1 MWSLRQDLLR
11 PSLLRAT
18 FQAPPGVAE
27 ERGWPAEGTTVPA
40 AKINDPDGSPLESW
54 YLPCG
59 MFLPSRTFP
68 SGPLPT
74 LRVVLF
80 ERKSESQFAAKPP

>member
-1 MWSLRQDLLR
+1 MHTAGLQFRLKKS
-11 PSLLRAT
+11 
-18 FQAPPGVAE
+18 
-27 ERGWPAEGTTVPA
+27 
-40 AKINDPDGSPLESW
+40 DPDGSPLESW

-74 LRVVLF
+74 LRAVVF